1 VVKVVTRREVP
12 SNGSRR
18 SPDEVAPIAGSEPL
32 DTEAFRSAFEDA
44 PIGMSLVDVA
54 PGRMGQF
61 VRVNAALAE
70 LTGYSRE
77 ALIGMDYAG
86 VTVPED
92 IDEDHE
98 CMRELIDGAVERYQI
113 EKRYVHARGHV
124 VWVIVTVTLV
134 RSRAGAA
141 LYAIRQV
148 MDISARKQFEGQLEH
163 LADHD
168 PLTGLFNRRRFE
180 QELSRQLA
188 YARRY
193 GGGGV
198 VAMLDLDH
206 LKEINDTFGHR
217 VGDEALITTAHLWRD
232 RLRAT
237 DVLARLGGDEFA
249 IALPHIDQQ
258 HARGVLEDL
267 VRAVREDSGVIV
279 RQGRPLTVSIGM
291 TSFGDDPKAGGPDLM
306 VLADVAMYEAKAR
319 GGDDCVVYDPN
330 VAVSGLARIARQSWS
345 TRIRDALDRDT
356 FELYGQPIIDL
367 QTGTIVQR
375 ETLLRMRDGDD
386 LVLPGAFLG
395 TAERFGLAR
404 ELDRWVIHH
413 ALQQIAGQPEEL
425 LTINLSGDSVT
436 DSDIPDYLKRELDA
450 SARDPQSIVI
460 EVTETAA
467 IANMDRARAF
477 VTQIKDLGCKI
488 ALDDFGAGFGSFY
501 YLKYL
506 PLDFLKID
514 GEFITHLPA
523 SKTDQILVEAIMT
536 MAHGLGQQVI
546 AEHVQ
551 DAATVQILR
560 RLGVDHA
567 QGYHLGR
574 PAPITEPLSSAHDA
588 R

>member
-1 VVKVVTRREVP
+1 MTGREA
-12 SNGSRR
+12 SFNGSGGV
-18 SPDEVAPIAGSEPL
+18 PAEPAPIAGSEPL
-32 DTEAFRSAFEDA
+32 DAEAFRSAFEDA

-54 PGRMGQF
+54 PGRMGRF

-77 ALIGMDYAG
+77 ALIGMDYADI
-86 VTVPED
+86 TVAED
-92 IDEDHE
+92 VEEDHE
-98 CMRELIDGAVERYQI
+98 RMRELVDGAIERYQI

-141 LYAIRQV
+141 LYAIRQA
-148 MDISARKQFEGQLEH
+148 MDISARKQFEGQLEY

-168 PLTGLFNRRRFE
+168 PLTGVFNRRRFD
-180 QELSRQLA
+180 QELARQIA

-206 LKEINDTFGHR
+206 MKEINDTFGHR
-217 VGDEALITTAHLWRD
+217 VGDEALITTAHLLRD

-237 DVLARLGGDEFA
+237 DIVARLGGDEFA
-249 IALPHIDQQ
+249 IALPHTDLQ
-258 HARGVLEDL
+258 HAQAVLEDL
-267 VRAVREDSGVIV
+267 LQGVRADSGVTV

-291 TSFGDDPKAGGPDLM
+291 MSFGEDPKVGGPDLM
-306 VLADVAMYEAKAR
+306 VLADIALYEAKAR
-319 GGDDCVVYDPN
+319 GGDHCVVYDPN
-330 VAVSGLARIARQSWS
+330 VAVSADARIARQSWS
-345 TRIRDALDRDT
+345 TRIRDALEHDT
-356 FELYGQPIIDL
+356 FELHGQPIVDL
-367 QTGTIVQR
+367 QTGRIVQR
-375 ETLLRMRDGDD
+375 ETLLRMRDADE
-386 LVLPGAFLG
+386 LVLPGAFLY

-413 ALQQIAGQPEEL
+413 ALQRLAGRPGEL

-436 DSDIPDYLKRELDA
+436 DSEIPDYLERELHA

-514 GEFITHLPA
+514 GEFISHLPA
-523 SKTDQILVEAIMT
+523 SRTDQILVEAIVT

-574 PAPITEPLSSAHDA
+574 PAPITAPLSSARA
-588 R
+588 AP

>member
-1 VVKVVTRREVP
+1 MTRREEP

-32 DTEAFRSAFEDA
+32 DAEAFRSAFEDA

-54 PGRMGQF
+54 PGRMGRF

-77 ALIGMDYAG
+77 ALIGMGYAD
-86 VTVPED
+86 VTVRED
-92 IDEDHE
+92 VDEDHE
-98 CMRELIDGAVERYQI
+98 RMRELIDGAIERYQI

-124 VWVIVTVTLV
+124 FWVIVTVTLV

-148 MDISARKQFEGQLEH
+148 MDISARKRFEGQLEH

-168 PLTGLFNRRRFE
+168 PLTGLFNRRRFD

-206 LKEINDTFGHR
+206 MKEINDTFGHR
-217 VGDEALITTAHLWRD
+217 VGDEALITTAHLLRD

-237 DVLARLGGDEFA
+237 DIVARLGGDEFA
-249 IALPHIDQQ
+249 IALPHTDQQ
-258 HARGVLEDL
+258 HAQAVLEDL
-267 VRAVREDSGVIV
+267 LRAVREDSGVIV
-279 RQGRPLTVSIGM
+279 RQDRPLTVSIGM
-291 TSFGDDPKAGGPDLM
+291 TLFGEDPKAGGPDLM

-319 GGDDCVVYDPN
+319 GGDDCVVYEPG
-330 VAVSGLARIARQSWS
+330 VAVSGQARIARRSWS
-345 TRIRDALDRDT
+345 TCIRDALDRDT
-356 FELYGQPIIDL
+356 FELYRQPIIDL
-367 QTGTIVQR
+367 QTSKIVQR

-386 LVLPGAFLG
+386 LVLPGAFLY

-413 ALQQIAGQPEEL
+413 ALHQIAGRPGEL

-436 DSDIPDYLKRELDA
+436 DAEIPNYLERELDA

-467 IANMDRARAF
+467 IANMDRARTF

-514 GEFITHLPA
+514 GEFISDLPA
-523 SKTDQILVEAIMT
+523 SRTDQILVEAIVT

-551 DAATVQILR
+551 DAATVDILR
-560 RLGVDHA
+560 RVGVDHA